1 MAQNLHGQRLSGPPP
16 VADPAGAE
24 HLPTRDGY
32 DRWAAIYDDED
43 NPLIRLEAPV
53 VHELTGPVAGLD
65 VLDLGCGTGRW
76 SLKWAERGAN
86 VTGVDFSEGMLAKAR
101 HKPGAGRIR
110 FEAHDLTAPLPF
122 ADGAFDL
129 ISCCLVLEHLPDLEP
144 VFREM
149 RRLCRRA
156 GAIVISDMHPAM
168 MLLGIQARFTDPKT
182 GRETRPASA
191 PHRISDYVMAATRA
205 GLRFEHLSEH
215 AVDEALAA
223 ASPRGRKYLGWPMLV
238 AMKLRPI

>member
-1 MAQNLHGQRLSGPPP
+1 MAQNRHGVFSNEPPP
-16 VADPAGAE
+16 LADPAGAD
-24 HLPTRDGY
+24 HLSTRDGY

-53 VHELTGPVAGLD
+53 IHELTGPVAGLD

-76 SLKWAERGAN
+76 AMQWAERGAN
-86 VTGVDFSEGMLAKAR
+86 VTGVDFSDGMLAKAR
-101 HKPGAGRIR
+101 KKPGAERIR

-129 ISCCLVLEHLPDLEP
+129 ITCCLVLEHLPNLEP

-149 RRLCRRA
+149 GRLCRGA

-168 MLLGIQARFTDPKT
+168 MLLGIQARFTDPNT

-191 PHRISDYVMAATRA
+191 PHLVCDYVMAATKA
-205 GLRFEHLSEH
+205 GLRFEQLSEH
-215 AVDEALAA
+215 AVDDAIAA
-223 ASPRGRKYLGWPMLV
+223 TSPRGRKYLGWPMLV
-238 AMKLRPI
+238 AMKLRPA